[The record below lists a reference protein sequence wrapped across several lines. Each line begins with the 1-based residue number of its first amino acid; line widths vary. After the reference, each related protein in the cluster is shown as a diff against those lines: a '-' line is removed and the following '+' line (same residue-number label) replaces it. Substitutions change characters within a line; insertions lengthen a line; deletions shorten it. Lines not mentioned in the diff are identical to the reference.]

1 MPRDYNEFAWHFRV
15 LADAQKEGKLVF
27 VLGSG
32 VGSPY
37 GLPDWSDLLA
47 DLLLDSGRLPRM
59 AMRTECRQT
68 ANGKKGGKVEED
80 EEDGTIEKERKAVA
94 AILQRLAP
102 DPLIQG
108 AIAHEAYPGNRLWD
122 AIQGR
127 LSSERMQQVLVERGH
142 AVDLGSLAHSIPDSP
157 LVRIARM
164 LATSIGEHPNRHL
177 SVLTFNYDSLL
188 DEAVARE
195 LEKRGLDP
203 RLLHSVSTEHRFEQ
217 TWLDAGVYIYHLHGH
232 LSRKGTNVRSVPTVL
247 DADSYVPV
255 LRGDHWSWR
264 CMERALTGTGQAA
277 LFIGLSIADPS
288 LRYVLTRWGQWQ
300 TPVTGVYLAPPP
312 LLPAFSY
319 RKPEGGETH
328 YVDDAR
334 ALAVMHRAVMELYSA
349 VLDRLHL
356 VCYHLSSW
364 DEIPQILD
372 QVENRHGH

>member
-15 LADAQKEGKLVF
+15 LADAQRDGKLVF

-32 VGSPY
+32 VGTPY

-47 DLLLDSGRLPRM
+47 DLLLESGRLPRM
-59 AMRTECRQT
+59 VERNEYTSEGTSEHSTTT
-68 ANGKKGGKVEED
+68 AK
-80 EEDGTIEKERKAVA
+80 KERQAVA
-94 AILQRLAP
+94 TILQRLAP

-122 AIQGR
+122 AIEGR
-127 LSSERMQQVLVERGH
+127 LGAARLRQLLIERGC
-142 AVDLGSLAHSIPDSP
+142 DENQSSFAHSIPDSP

-164 LATSIGEHPNRHL
+164 LVTSLGGHPSRHL

-188 DEAVARE
+188 DAAVRRE
-195 LEKRGLDP
+195 LENLQLETA
-203 RLLHSVSTEHRFEQ
+203 LLHSVSTEHGFEQ
-217 TWLDAGVYIYHLHGH
+217 TWQDAGVYIYHLHGYLLH
-232 LSRKGTNVRSVPTVL
+232 KPNNAHATGSAVL

-312 LLPAFSY
+312 FLPPFSY
-319 RKPEGGETH
+319 EKSNGSESH

-334 ALAVMHRAVMELYSA
+334 TLAVMHRAVMDLYSA

-364 DEIPQILD
+364 EEIPHILD
-372 QVENRHGH
+372 QVENRNDR

>member
-32 VGSPY
+32 VGRPY
-37 GLPDWSDLLA
+37 GLPDWSQLLTE
-47 DLLLDSGRLPRM
+47 LLLDSGRLPRM
-59 AMRTECRQT
+59 VRR
-68 ANGKKGGKVEED
+68 EEYPKTGSG
-80 EEDGTIEKERKAVA
+80 ETDGTTVKELHAA
-94 AILQRLAP
+94 TAILQRLAP
-102 DPLIQG
+102 DPLIQA
-108 AIAHEAYPGNRLWD
+108 AIAHEAYPGNRLRD
-122 AIQGR
+122 AMEVKLGR
-127 LSSERMQQVLVERGH
+127 TRLLQLISEKVGTANNTKEY
-142 AVDLGSLAHSIPDSP
+142 SLAHEIDLDSA

-164 LATSIGEHPNRHL
+164 LATSLEGHPNRHL

-188 DEAVARE
+188 DDAVRRE
-195 LEKRGLDP
+195 LS
-203 RLLHSVSTEHRFEQ
+203 LLHLDLSLLQSISTELEFER
-217 TWLDAGVYIYHLHGH
+217 TWLDAGIYIYHLHGY
-232 LSRKGTNVRSVPTVL
+232 LPDDTNNSHSSEPTVL

-264 CMERALTGTGQAA
+264 CMERALTVTGYAS

-300 TPVTGVYLAPPP
+300 TPLTGVYLAPPP
-312 LLPAFSY
+312 ELPPFSY
-319 RKPEGGETH
+319 KESKLGDKH

-334 ALAVMHRAVMELYSA
+334 TLAVMHRALMELYSA

-364 DEIPQILD
+364 DEIPHILK
-372 QVENRHGH
+372 QLENRNDDRAD